1 MAMGFALVL
10 AALWLVMPSSAAAAQ
25 CRFTVSGNVRVTV
38 DDRLA
43 VLKGR
48 NTDFA
53 LSGAMVKVSGRRNGP
68 FVEWGTVAAGPAGS
82 FSVEQWRNCGSKHRY
97 RVEIKFQDKDVMIA
111 NNGISP
117 SFKIHQDGSDRSGTS
132 VPLGTLSFGA
142 GAANDLGDGIARA
155 HAQLWV
161 IAKLTRQ
168 TLDGL
173 GQGFGARRLK
183 IHYPTVLPTHAD
195 VVTNDV
201 YLQRRPQANPPK
213 DDLFGGG
220 GESIVVHESM
230 HIWAFEHTKPL
241 SGGEFSLIWNLP
253 GGTHEQRELVGT
265 AFNEGFAEY
274 AKDKLFETMFPA
286 VPRRLPFNRR
296 FLSCSKNLVTLD
308 DVQHND
314 DGWTSILHT
323 LTTPELHNFDFGVAT
338 PCSGPPDVIGQ
349 IAGAPLS
356 GCTSP
361 DVTFRQIL
369 ALFDRHSPE
378 FPDKLSLSDMNIN
391 GFLDRAI
398 KVIGGTLTG
407 KAPMYRAVAS
417 PGGTQQP
424 RDFLCQ

>member
-10 AALWLVMPSSAAAAQ
+10 AALWLAIPSLAAAAQ
-25 CRFTVSGNVRVTV
+25 CTFTVSGNVLVKV
-38 DDRLA
+38 DSRLG
-43 VLKGR
+43 LLQTR

-68 FVEWGTVAAGPAGS
+68 FIEWGTVAAGPAGS
-82 FSVEQWRNCGSKHRY
+82 FRVSQSRSCGSKHRY
-97 RVEIKFQDKDVMIA
+97 RVEMKFQNNEVMIA

-117 SFKIHQDGSDRSGTS
+117 WYKILQDSSDRSEKS
-132 VPLGTLSFGA
+132 VALGTLTFRPGA
-142 GAANDLGDGIARA
+142 PEDRGDGIARA

-161 IAKLTRQ
+161 IAQLMRQ
-168 TLDGL
+168 TLDDL
-173 GQGFGARRLK
+173 GQGFGSRRLK

-195 VVTNDV
+195 VVNNDV
-201 YLQRRPQANPPK
+201 YLQRRLQANPPK
-213 DDLFGGG
+213 DDLFDGL

-241 SGGEFSLIWNLP
+241 SGGELGLIWNLP
-253 GGTHEQRELVGT
+253 GGTHERRELIGT

-274 AKDKLFETMFPA
+274 AKDKLFETMFPGD
-286 VPRRLPFNRR
+286 RTLPYTRA
-296 FLSCSKNLVTLD
+296 FLSCRQNLVTLD

-314 DGWTSILHT
+314 FGWTSILHT
-323 LTTPELHNFDFGVAT
+323 LTTPELHNFDFGAAA
-338 PCSGPPDVIGQ
+338 PCPGRERVGQ

-361 DVTFRQIL
+361 AVTFRQIL
-369 ALFDRHSPE
+369 ELFGRHSPE

-398 KVIGGTLTG
+398 KVIGGNLTD
-407 KAPMYRAVAS
+407 KAQLYRTVAS
-417 PGGTQQP
+417 PGGTQEP